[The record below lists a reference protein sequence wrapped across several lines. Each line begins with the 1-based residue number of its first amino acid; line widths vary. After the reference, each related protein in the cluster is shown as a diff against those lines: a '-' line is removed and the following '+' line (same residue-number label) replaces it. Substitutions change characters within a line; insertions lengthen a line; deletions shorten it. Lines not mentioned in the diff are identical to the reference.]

1 MIINEGGKVF
11 SDVVPFDQKQ
21 IKKIQYVNFWYQ
33 SCNFKLEFLYI
44 IITNIG

>member
-21 IKKIQYVNFWYQ
+21 IKKIQKRDFIKAHGIRIHDKSLFN
-33 SCNFKLEFLYI
+33 SPDD
-44 IITNIG
+44 T